1 VGTGFPSGQ
10 TRSVCPEIMLKQKME
25 RDDASKKS
33 HRALERFQAKWR
45 PVRVKKTR
53 QIKNLEPRFDSI
65 ETEKA
70 LVTMAGANVG
80 FGDTHMFHQTA
91 KTDPS
96 KVAHL
101 NRE

>member
-1 VGTGFPSGQ
+1 VS
-10 TRSVCPEIMLKQKME
+10 LL
-25 RDDASKKS
+25 
-33 HRALERFQAKWR
+33 HRARETRPPPPQSVSAKYWRFQAKWR

-65 ETEKA
+65 GTEKA
-70 LVTMAGANVG
+70 LVTMAGANAG
-80 FGDTHMFHQTA
+80 FGDTHMFQQTA

-96 KVAHL
+96 KVTHL